1 MSSFK
6 EKLEHLKEVAE
17 AKYSKCMKEITN
29 DAKIIEIIKS
39 HKDDVQKIIEEVEN
53 YIDECKKT
61 GGDGIEIAKEIYHDI
76 FKIKRELNNMLL
88 MKK

>member
-6 EKLEHLKEVAE
+6 DKLEHLKEVAE
-17 AKYSKCMKEITN
+17 AKYSKCIKEITN

-39 HKDDVQKIIEEVEN
+39 HKDDVQKVVEEVEN

-61 GGDGIEIAKEIYHDI
+61 GGDGIEIAKEIYRDI
-76 FKIKRELNNMLL
+76 VKIKGDLNNMLL
-88 MKK
+88 

>member
-17 AKYSKCMKEITN
+17 AKYAKCIKEITN

-61 GGDGIEIAKEIYHDI
+61 GGDGIEIAKEIYRDI
-76 FKIKRELNNMLL
+76 IKIKSDLSNMLL
-88 MKK
+88 